1 MKSIKEFFKK
11 FFVSLKD
18 SFSYYPVT
26 ISLCILFA
34 VLFVFRIEYMDFAS
48 DTLKLRIDTLFLGL
62 GIAVFGS
69 MNLHLLIA
77 ENQKFRKFRY
87 HSWAGLL
94 ILSGIYYQFGIKDL
108 EMETVIRAF
117 VIMAVL
123 FCSYI
128 IIPWLYKK
136 EDVDKFAVKFMIES
150 VISAFYVSVLFG
162 GLMLIDFAFETLMDV
177 NPEHQFMIFAIAFSY
192 LIVFPML
199 VFSRIQEE
207 YKQSKILKIL
217 IVNIVMPLLTAYTVV
232 LYMYF
237 IRMLVLFTIPSNMIT
252 NLVFWYALIGIF
264 TLFIANLYEQDRK
277 WIAIFTKFFPLATFL
292 PLAIMFVALF
302 IRINAY
308 GFTEPRYTLFVI
320 GLWAFL
326 IMIYHFFTAKEKRI
340 LSILPVSLGLIS
352 LLLVVS
358 PFNMFTVSMTSQN
371 NRFEKLYTDV
381 ENLNDTEKSQLLS
394 IVYYFNDNHELS
406 DLKGYPSDMKT
417 NEFQEKYDLSLIN
430 DFNNTYYGTNVVSE
444 NNYQYVK
451 TDGYQYAFFNIYNE
465 VIVKSDHSFY
475 LHYENTKLLIDI
487 DDSNVLS
494 LDLNNELK
502 MIYEK
507 YKDRETSDYVIMLN
521 EGENELVFSENGVN
535 IKIIIGEFYINKNQS
550 DSSLKPSNIIVLIG
564 ID

>member
-11 FFVSLKD
+11 FFFSLKD

-34 VLFVFRIEYMDFAS
+34 IMFVYRIEYMDYAS
-48 DTLKLRIDTLFLGL
+48 DTLKLRIDTLFLGF
-62 GIAVFGS
+62 GIAIFGS
-69 MNLHLLIA
+69 MNIHLLIA
-77 ENQKFRKFRY
+77 ERFKNRKF
-87 HSWAGLL
+87 SFLIWAGFL

-108 EMETVIRAF
+108 EMESVIRAV

-128 IIPWLYKK
+128 VIPWLYKK
-136 EDVDKFAVKFMIES
+136 EDVDRFSVKFMIES
-150 VISAFYVSVLFG
+150 VISAFYVTVLFG

-177 NPEHQFMIFAIAFSY
+177 NPSHEFMIFALAFSY
-192 LIVFPML
+192 FIVFPML

-237 IRMLVLFTIPSNMIT
+237 IRMLVLWTIPSNMIT

-277 WIAIFTKFFPLATFL
+277 WIQIFTRFFPLVTFL
-292 PLAIMFVALF
+292 PLVIMFVALF

-308 GFTEPRYTLFVI
+308 GFTEPRYTLLII
-320 GLWAFL
+320 GLWEFMVMAYL
-326 IMIYHFFTAKEKRI
+326 FFTTREKRI

-358 PFNMFTVSMTSQN
+358 PFNMFAVSMTSQN
-371 NRFEKLYTDV
+371 NRFERLYSNV
-381 ENLNDTEKSQLLS
+381 ENLSDTEKSQLLS

-406 DLKGYPSDMKT
+406 DINGYPSDMKA
-417 NEFQEKYDLSLIN
+417 NEFQKKYDLQIIN
-430 DFNNTYYGTNVVSE
+430 EYSNKYYGTNVVAE
-444 NNYQYVK
+444 NSYQFVK
-451 TDGYQYAFFNIYNE
+451 TDGYQYMFFNIYDDVTVDKE
-465 VIVKSDHSFY
+465 HSFHLY
-475 LHYENTKLLIDI
+475 YESTDFMIDI
-487 DDSNVLS
+487 DGTNVLS
-494 LDLNNELK
+494 VDLNNEMK
-502 MIYEK
+502 QIYEK
-507 YKDRETSDYVIMLN
+507 YRDRESNDYVIMLN
-521 EGENELVFSENGVN
+521 EGENELVFSNDGVD
-535 IKIIIGEFYINKNQS
+535 IKIIIGEFYINKNEMN
-550 DSSLKPSNIIVLIG
+550 SSLKPSNIIVLIR